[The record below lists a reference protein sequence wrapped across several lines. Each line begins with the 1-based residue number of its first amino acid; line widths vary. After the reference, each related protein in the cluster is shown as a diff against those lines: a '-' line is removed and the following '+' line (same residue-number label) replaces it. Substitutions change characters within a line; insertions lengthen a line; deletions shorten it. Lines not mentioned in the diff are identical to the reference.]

1 MIDPITEYILDE
13 DEILWNKLQANAD
26 ALSTTT
32 GIMLA
37 LIALRAAIQ
46 IKRVMN
52 DKKYRS
58 CLQYKDDYEKEIIC
72 RKKYDAEILKKQ
84 IVLLKKALNGCNKV
98 KNGKDKCKKKIMDE
112 IRKKEIKLKKIQD
125 KLKKWGS

>member
-1 MIDPITEYILDE
+1 
-13 DEILWNKLQANAD
+13 
-26 ALSTTT
+26 
-32 GIMLA
+32 
-37 LIALRAAIQ
+37 
-46 IKRVMN
+46 MN

-72 RKKYDAEILKKQ
+72 RKKYDAEI
-84 IVLLKKALNGCNKV
+84 LKKALNGCNKV